1 MPQDEAPEGKVER
14 VIPVEESGGQAI
26 HEALKRLE
34 QVRQDAVA
42 AEERARQARREAAA
56 IGAEIRKGTNGNG
69 NGKK

>member
-1 MPQDEAPEGKVER
+1 MPHEDAPEGKVER
-14 VIPVEESGGQAI
+14 VIPAEESGGRAI

-34 QVRQDAVA
+34 QVRQDAEA
-42 AEERARQARREAAA
+42 AEKRAKQTQREAAA